1 MSHSHS
7 RAVRPAQLLALLL
20 AFLSVSSL
28 MGVVTAG
35 MLVPVAGPTAL
46 AAKSVPS
53 VFNEQCAKM
62 NMPYTGNVVG
72 LNSTSNFK
80 GEP

>member
-35 MLVPVAGPTAL
+35 MLVPVAGPPPA
-46 AAKSVPS
+46 AAKELRLLGRGHGLQV
-53 VFNEQCAKM
+53 
-62 NMPYTGNVVG
+62 TG
-72 LNSTSNFK
+72 
-80 GEP
+80 